1 MSLNRRQIIAGA
13 SLTTWALA
21 QNSTSPIASAQAQ
34 SAPAFQQ
41 APSFYRYKIGDA
53 TITAIHDGYGETN
66 LENFVRNAPLEDV
79 RKIAEQEFFPKDKV
93 RITFTQVV
101 IESGGKITLVDTGNG
116 DSGAPT
122 AGRFMANFKA
132 AGFDPAKVDR
142 VVISH
147 FHGDHINGLRLK
159 SGTAQFPN
167 AEIVVPEP
175 EWAFWMDDGK
185 MAQAPEG
192 MKGAFNNV
200 RRVFA
205 PIAKDLK
212 FYKSGDEVAPNL
224 IAQAAFGH
232 TRGHM
237 TFVLSSASQSLMLV
251 SDITNHPG
259 LFVRKPDWAVMFD
272 MDAEMARQ
280 SRRRVLDMLATERMQ
295 VAFYHA
301 PFPATGHILKD
312 GDGFRLQPVQ
322 WS

>member
-1 MSLNRRQIIAGA
+1 
-13 SLTTWALA
+13 
-21 QNSTSPIASAQAQ
+21 
-34 SAPAFQQ
+34 
-41 APSFYRYKIGDA
+41 
-53 TITAIHDGYGETN
+53 
-66 LENFVRNAPLEDV
+66 VRNAPLEDV

-132 AGFDPAKVDR
+132 AGFDPGKVDR

-167 AEIVVPEP
+167 RRNRGARA

-205 PIAKDLK
+205 PVAKDLK
-212 FYKSGDEVAPNL
+212 FYK
-224 IAQAAFGH
+224 AA
-232 TRGHM
+232 TRLPP
-237 TFVLSSASQSLMLV
+237 TSS
-251 SDITNHPG
+251 
-259 LFVRKPDWAVMFD
+259 RKPPSAI
-272 MDAEMARQ
+272 
-280 SRRRVLDMLATERMQ
+280 
-295 VAFYHA
+295 H
-301 PFPATGHILKD
+301 PAI
-312 GDGFRLQPVQ
+312 
-322 WS
+322 

>member
-13 SLTTWALA
+13 SLTTLALTQQDAPLVPAAHA
-21 QNSTSPIASAQAQ
+21 QTQ
-34 SAPAFQQ
+34 SGFQQ
-41 APSFYRYKIGDA
+41 APSFYRYKIGDV
-53 TITAIHDGYGETN
+53 TITAIHDGYGEAP
-66 LENFVRNAPLEDV
+66 LENFVRNASLEDV

-93 RITFTQVV
+93 RITYTQIV
-101 IESGGKITLVDTGNG
+101 IENNGKITLVDTGNG

-147 FHGDHINGLRLK
+147 FHSDHINGLRLK
-159 SGTAQFPN
+159 NGTAQFPN

-200 RRVFA
+200 RRVFS
-205 PIAKDLK
+205 PIAKDVK
-212 FYKSGDEVAPNL
+212 FYKSGDEVAPQL
-224 IAQAAFGH
+224 VAQSAFGH
-232 TRGHM
+232 TPGHM
-237 TFVLSSASQSLMLV
+237 TFVLTSAGQSLMLV

-259 LFVRKPDWAVMFD
+259 LFVRRPDWAVMFD
-272 MDAEMARQ
+272 MDPDMARQ
-280 SRRRVLDMLATERMQ
+280 SRRRVLDMLAQERMQ